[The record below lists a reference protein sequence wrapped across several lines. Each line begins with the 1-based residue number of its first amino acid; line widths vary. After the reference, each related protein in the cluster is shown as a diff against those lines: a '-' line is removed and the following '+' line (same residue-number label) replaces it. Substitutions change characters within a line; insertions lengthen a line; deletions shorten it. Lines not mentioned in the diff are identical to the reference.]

1 MGISFHRTQQAKAKQ
16 NFSWLLMVET
26 VHPRVSQAT
35 DKSIAL
41 EVMGIQDVSPVD
53 QVYELRICVERCPS
67 M

>member
-1 MGISFHRTQQAKAKQ
+1 
-16 NFSWLLMVET
+16 MVET